1 MNCKYGHI
9 RKFPKDDPKKKLHLT
24 AFCGFKAG
32 MTHIVREVIKPGSR
46 LHKKE
51 VVEAVTIIDCPKIK
65 NDNSRSSR
73 LYSNTSWFKSY

>member
-1 MNCKYGHI
+1 MVIFVNFQKMT
-9 RKFPKDDPKKKLHLT
+9 KKKLHLT

-51 VVEAVTIIDCPKIK
+51 VV
-65 NDNSRSSR
+65 
-73 LYSNTSWFKSY
+73 